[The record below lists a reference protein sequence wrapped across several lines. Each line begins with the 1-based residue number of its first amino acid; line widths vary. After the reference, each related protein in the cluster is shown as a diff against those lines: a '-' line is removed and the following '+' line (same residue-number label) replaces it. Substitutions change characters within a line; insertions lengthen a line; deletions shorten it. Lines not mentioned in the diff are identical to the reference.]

1 MAKKNATAAKA
12 EQRLRRQFVFK
23 WPKVYPS
30 WDALEKTFRLLSRR
44 NYAIPKLISIKIG
57 NHKERYLQLEWTKQS
72 EGNEEPQRFRT
83 SIPYEYK
90 PAWDRMCY
98 NVVYWMHAVKFLHG
112 RAESRP
118 DLKLAYE
125 CGSLH
130 FISHFNARE
139 LVQESLL
146 KYTDDADRFLVFD
159 EYIIKDRLSMFDAKA
174 ADLAKET
181 RFDLNFNWRTDAKYW
196 LGRVP

>member
-72 EGNEEPQRFRT
+72 EGNEELQRFRT

-90 PAWDRMCY
+90 
-98 NVVYWMHAVKFLHG
+98 
-112 RAESRP
+112 
-118 DLKLAYE
+118 
-125 CGSLH
+125 
-130 FISHFNARE
+130 
-139 LVQESLL
+139 Q
-146 KYTDDADRFLVFD
+146 
-159 EYIIKDRLSMFDAKA
+159 
-174 ADLAKET
+174 
-181 RFDLNFNWRTDAKYW
+181 
-196 LGRVP
+196 